1 MHAALILTVLAL
13 LALAPVHELAAQVGT
28 IASARLEPGD
38 RVRVE
43 VAGDPTL
50 SGEFDVD
57 ADGWVFLPIAGLV
70 RAVDRPFGD
79 VANDIADAFK
89 DEFLDLAVRTLPLA
103 RVSVLGEVRTPG
115 LFWIDPTMMLADV
128 LAGSGG
134 LTEAARVDDV
144 RVQRSGSVIVLS
156 AEHTEPVPLRS
167 GDRVF
172 VGRRSF
178 VSRNGPLMMGAG
190 ASILAAVLTG
200 LILR

>member
-1 MHAALILTVLAL
+1 MHAEQSLAVLAL
-13 LALAPVHELAAQVGT
+13 LALAPVHGVAAQASE

-43 VAGDPTL
+43 VAGDSTL
-50 SGEFDVD
+50 SGDFDVD
-57 ADGWVFLPIAGLV
+57 ADGWVLVPIAGLV
-70 RAVDRPFGD
+70 RAVDRPFSE
-79 VANDIADAFK
+79 VVLDIARAFS
-89 DEFLDLAVRTLPLA
+89 EEYLDLAVRSLPLA
-103 RVSVLGEVRTPG
+103 RVSVLGEVMTPG

-128 LAGSGG
+128 LAESGG

-144 RVQRSGSVIVLS
+144 RVQRAGSVMVLS
-156 AEHTEPVPLRS
+156 AAHTEPVPLRS

-178 VSRNGPLMMGAG
+178 VSRNGPILVGAG
-190 ASILAAVLTG
+190 ASMLAAVLTG

>member
-1 MHAALILTVLAL
+1 MHAEKSLAVLAL
-13 LALAPVHELAAQVGT
+13 LALASVDGVAAQVSE

-50 SGEFDVD
+50 SGDFDVD
-57 ADGWVFLPIAGLV
+57 ADGWVLLPVAGLV
-70 RAVDRPFGD
+70 RVVDRPFGD
-79 VANDIADAFK
+79 VALDITRAFT

-103 RVSVLGEVRTPG
+103 RVSVLGEVKTPG
-115 LFWIDPTMMLADV
+115 LLWIDPTMMLADV
-128 LAGSGG
+128 LADSGG

-144 RVQRSGSVIVLS
+144 RVQRGGSVMVLS
-156 AEHTEPVPLRS
+156 AAHTEPFPLRS

-190 ASILAAVLTG
+190 ASILAAVLTS

>member
-1 MHAALILTVLAL
+1 MHAAQILTVVAL
-13 LALAPVHELAAQVGT
+13 LALAPVHKLAAQESG

-43 VAGDPTL
+43 VAGDSTL
-50 SGEFDVD
+50 TGDFDVD
-57 ADGWVFLPIAGLV
+57 ADGWVLVPIAGLV
-70 RAVDRPFGD
+70 RVAGRPFSD
-79 VANDIADAFK
+79 VALEITRAFA
-89 DEFLDLAVRTLPLA
+89 DEFLGLAVRPLPLA
-103 RVSVLGEVRTPG
+103 RVSVLGEVKVPG
-115 LFWIDPTMMLADV
+115 LVWIDPTMMLADV
-128 LAGSGG
+128 LADAGG

-156 AEHTEPVPLRS
+156 ADHTEPVPLLS

-178 VSRNGPLMMGAG
+178 LSRNGPLMMGAG
-190 ASILAAVLTG
+190 ASVLAAVVTA

>member
-1 MHAALILTVLAL
+1 M
-13 LALAPVHELAAQVGT
+13 
-28 IASARLEPGD
+28 
-38 RVRVE
+38 
-43 VAGDPTL
+43 
-50 SGEFDVD
+50 
-57 ADGWVFLPIAGLV
+57 
-70 RAVDRPFGD
+70 
-79 VANDIADAFK
+79 
-89 DEFLDLAVRTLPLA
+89 RTLPLA

-115 LFWIDPTMMLADV
+115 LFWIDPTMLLADV

-144 RVQRSGSVIVLS
+144 RVQRAGSIIVLS
-156 AEHTEPVPLRS
+156 ADHTEPVPLRS

-190 ASILAAVLTG
+190 VSILAAVLTA